1 MKKGIQPYAIC
12 IALAAMLPLG
22 NVFAQNQA
30 GQKSLTVV
38 SLAELKSQLTS
49 LQGMIAG
56 TLGALERVKSAGR
69 DDSALGKASSD
80 FAGRVKGLDSQVELI
95 QRYAVTVK
103 SESQRSLRILAE
115 GNLHRA

>member
-1 MKKGIQPYAIC
+1 
-12 IALAAMLPLG
+12 MLPLG

-49 LQGMIAG
+49 LQGMISG
-56 TLGALERVKSAGR
+56 TLGALERMKSAGR

-103 SESQRSLRILAE
+103 SQSQRSLRILAE